1 MEKYLEYWQNLEW
14 EILLDGK
21 PLIPTGGL
29 EYDIQF
35 PRNGGMWGGKKMT
48 IRTKGHR
55 RSSNPADST
64 VPTPRPIGP

>member
-1 MEKYLEYWQNLEW
+1 MENDPYWQNLEW

-21 PLIPTGGL
+21 PLIPTGVT
-29 EYDIQF
+29 EFDIQF

-55 RSSNPADST
+55 RSSEPLSS
-64 VPTPRPIGP
+64 P